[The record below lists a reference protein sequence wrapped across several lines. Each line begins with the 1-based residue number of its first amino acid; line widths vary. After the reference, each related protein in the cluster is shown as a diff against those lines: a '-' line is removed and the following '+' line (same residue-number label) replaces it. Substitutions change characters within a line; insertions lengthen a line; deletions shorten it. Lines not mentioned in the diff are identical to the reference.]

1 MGALAEFT
9 RGKLSKTDIL
19 KTALFFKYLDKPFN
33 HAFNKN
39 NQAIALKLHQQLL
52 KPLPKGCYPMQKEE
66 RNKPDHSKTDM
77 RRNRIPLRIIHSA

>member
-9 RGKLSKTDIL
+9 GENFQKTDIL

-39 NQAIALKLHQQLL
+39 NQAIALKTTPATVEAVTQRLL
-52 KPLPKGCYPMQKEE
+52 SHAKRREE
-66 RNKPDHSKTDM
+66 
-77 RRNRIPLRIIHSA
+77 

>member
-39 NQAIALKLHQQLL
+39 NQAIALKTTPATVEAVTQRLL
-52 KPLPKGCYPMQKEE
+52 SHAKRREE
-66 RNKPDHSKTDM
+66 
-77 RRNRIPLRIIHSA
+77 